1 LPSNIDYLKRL
12 RKCKILRAAG
22 CQDKVRIMI
31 IGRSGIGEAVDSI
44 QWPDYNEENMIKGG
58 TL

>member
-1 LPSNIDYLKRL
+1 
-12 RKCKILRAAG
+12 
-22 CQDKVRIMI
+22 MI